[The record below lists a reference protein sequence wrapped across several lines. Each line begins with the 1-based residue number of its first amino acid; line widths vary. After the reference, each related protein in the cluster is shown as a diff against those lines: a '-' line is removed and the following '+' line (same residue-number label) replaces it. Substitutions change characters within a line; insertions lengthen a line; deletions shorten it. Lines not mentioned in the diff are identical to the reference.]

1 MRGPYLFGFRCL
13 VVPIYRQSGV
23 HVFHACRSNSSV
35 VQTLLFNLIIKRMKK
50 LFLILSMSMLFMA
63 CSDDKDDYT
72 GQIPSAIS
80 LYVGETQKIDAVGA
94 NSSNE
99 FVASVSNK
107 GEVRAEHVGTA
118 RISAGFQRHCTV
130 TVKPKYNIYPDP
142 YIKWGASVSDVMR
155 AAGTPT
161 KQESAKLTYK
171 ISDTTV
177 IIYEFKQ
184 GGLSSVAVGLTN
196 SIPTASQLVYFM
208 GERYFP
214 VGSQDGLYAFIDGYS
229 YESATTVIGFMYKKP
244 LWGIL
249 YRPIDAVIKNS
260 AIQSL
265 LK

>member
-1 MRGPYLFGFRCL
+1 MRGSYLFGFRCL

-23 HVFHACRSNSSV
+23 HVFHACRSNGNV

-63 CSDDKDDYT
+63 CSDGKDDYT

-142 YIKWGASVSDVMR
+142 YIKWGASISDVIR
-155 AAGTPT
+155 AVGTPT
-161 KQESAKLTYK
+161 KQESAKLTYQ
-171 ISDTTV
+171 IEGP
-177 IIYEFKQ
+177 IIVTYQFKNGQ
-184 GGLSSVAVGLTN
+184 LSSIGVAMSNLSTT
-196 SIPTASQLVYFM
+196 SMQLMYFM
-208 GERYFP
+208 TERYFP
-214 VGSQDGLYAFIDGYS
+214 VGSQDGLYVFIDGYS
-229 YESATTVIGFMYKKP
+229 YESATTVIGFMYEKP

-249 YRPIDAVIKNS
+249 YQPIDAVIKNS

>member
-1 MRGPYLFGFRCL
+1 
-13 VVPIYRQSGV
+13 
-23 HVFHACRSNSSV
+23 
-35 VQTLLFNLIIKRMKK
+35 MKK

-94 NSSNE
+94 KSSNE

-142 YIKWGASVSDVMR
+142 YIKWGASISDVIR
-155 AAGTPT
+155 VAGTPT

-177 IIYEFKQ
+177 IMYEFKQ

-196 SIPTASQLVYFM
+196 SISILTASQLVYFM
-208 GERYFP
+208 GERYLPIDSSSGMYTF
-214 VGSQDGLYAFIDGYS
+214 VDGYTMQ
-229 YESATTVIGFMYKKP
+229 SATTLISFTYKNP
-244 LWGIL
+244 LWL
-249 YRPIDAVIKNS
+249 VAYLPLSSN
-260 AIQSL
+260 
-265 LK
+265 

>member
-1 MRGPYLFGFRCL
+1 
-13 VVPIYRQSGV
+13 
-23 HVFHACRSNSSV
+23 
-35 VQTLLFNLIIKRMKK
+35 
-50 LFLILSMSMLFMA
+50 MSMLFMA

-94 NSSNE
+94 KSSNE

-142 YIKWGASVSDVMR
+142 YIKWGASISDVIR
-155 AAGTPT
+155 VAGTPT

-177 IIYEFKQ
+177 IMYEFKQ

-196 SIPTASQLVYFM
+196 SISILTASQLVYFM
-208 GERYFP
+208 GERYLPIDSSSGMYTF
-214 VGSQDGLYAFIDGYS
+214 VDGYTMQ
-229 YESATTVIGFMYKKP
+229 SATTLISFTYKNP
-244 LWGIL
+244 LWL
-249 YRPIDAVIKNS
+249 VAYLPLSSN
-260 AIQSL
+260 
-265 LK
+265 

>member
-1 MRGPYLFGFRCL
+1 MGPICLASGAWSYLSTDRVGSTFFMRAEAIAGGAN
-13 VVPIYRQSGV
+13 PI
-23 HVFHACRSNSSV
+23 
-35 VQTLLFNLIIKRMKK
+35 FNLIIKRMKK

-80 LYVGETQKIDAVGA
+80 LYVGETQKIEAVGA
-94 NSSNE
+94 KSSNE

-142 YIKWGASVSDVMR
+142 YIKWGASISDVMR
-155 AAGTPT
+155 AVGSPT

-171 ISDTTV
+171 ISDTT
-177 IIYEFKQ
+177 IIMYKFKQ

-196 SIPTASQLVYFM
+196 SILTASQLVYFM
-208 GERYFP
+208 RERYLAIDSSSGMYTFM
-214 VGSQDGLYAFIDGYS
+214 DGYTTQ
-229 YESATTVIGFMYKKP
+229 SATMLISFTYKSP
-244 LWGIL
+244 LWL
-249 YRPIDAVIKNS
+249 VAYLPLSSN
-260 AIQSL
+260 
-265 LK
+265 